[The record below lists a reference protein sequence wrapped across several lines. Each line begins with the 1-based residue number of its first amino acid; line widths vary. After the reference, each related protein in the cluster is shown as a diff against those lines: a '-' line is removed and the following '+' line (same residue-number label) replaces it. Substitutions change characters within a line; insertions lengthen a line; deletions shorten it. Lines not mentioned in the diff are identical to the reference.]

1 MHWRRITAKRVRQ
14 RGGRPRPRPV
24 METKPDWQVT
34 SIPCPVPSQQP
45 SVYSTDINSIV
56 SEAFKERPRPRKP
69 EYLRE
74 SFDVTQITTEKNLL
88 PSAPSTRVTTKD
100 DDETKPRLTQPQPC
114 YQTRN
119 NIHPYQR
126 NPREESIVFPSSSGE
141 ESFVV
146 AEAPKETGKD
156 TYGKKPQ
163 HVLLLWGFFFFLV
176 FFSF

>member
-1 MHWRRITAKRVRQ
+1 MTYTRY
-14 RGGRPRPRPV
+14 
-24 METKPDWQVT
+24 T
-34 SIPCPVPSQQP
+34 STSLSFPSLLYP
-45 SVYSTDINSIV
+45 FLSGLTLSIV

-119 NIHPYQR
+119 NIHPHQR

-163 HVLLLWGFFFFLV
+163 HVLLLWVFFFLSFFFFL
-176 FFSF
+176 FKEPTS